1 MTKFL
6 KKVVIL
12 SVLLVSA
19 DLFAQDD
26 LFNKNQEKAFHPKF
40 TLGSGIYTLTGDIQ
54 NEEKGLL
61 KGREGFNAGMKF
73 ELVQGLDIS
82 FLFIKTSFSADV
94 DERFYSD
101 VDGFGIHLGY
111 TLNNFL
117 KKSKISPVLSLGVQR
132 LGVLTTINDE
142 KQERAS
148 AITAP
153 LFFGLRMDVTER
165 LQFDVGINFGIGMQD
180 IDMSEE
186 NQGNSDGYKSLNF
199 AVHYDLFTPGD
210 NSDNYFDDSYYED
223 VDFAKLESHD
233 EDGDLVPD
241 MDDYCP
247 KTPIGVK
254 VDKNGCP
261 IDSDKDG
268 IPDYLDQQKNTPQGS
283 IVDEYGVRLTAEK
296 YKSIYSDL
304 EIASRRY
311 ANFYN
316 EEEIKREDY
325 KTIDEYL
332 IAKANAFN
340 KAFNE
345 SLDDDVSARGLVY
358 RVKIGEFLD
367 GIPAKIANKLLS
379 IEDLQSFT
387 MDNDAIIYSVG
398 TYPNLNDAINRLSS
412 LEDKGFDD
420 TYIIVDNNGE
430 ISNYVE
436 ASSVEVLD
444 DYDVVNTSDE
454 VAMPP
459 QEQYN
464 VEEGIAVEQLNEPV
478 DETTYRIQIGAFS
491 KPLSEKVFVGV
502 KNVVSFIGKD
512 KLIRYMTGSFVDYK
526 DAVDY
531 QAQMQARG
539 FEDAFIVTYK
549 NGERIS
555 LNLVLKNQDEVYVAE
570 QEENSDDM
578 LSNLKFTVQIMVS
591 ETSVSADDLNRMGQL
606 GNIDK
611 QAKGADMYE
620 YYAGTYID
628 IEEASTQLEKA
639 KIAGFSDAFIFATKD
654 GRRISLKE
662 AQKIIEKG
670 K

>member
-73 ELVQGLDIS
+73 DLVQGLDIS

-132 LGVLTTINDE
+132 LGVSTTINGE

-345 SLDDDVSARGLVY
+345 SLDDDVSASGLVY

-398 TYPNLNDAINRLSS
+398 TYPNLNDAMNRLSS

-454 VAMPP
+454 VAMSPH
-459 QEQYN
+459 EQNN
-464 VEEGIAVEQLNEPV
+464 VEEGITVEQLNDPV

-578 LSNLKFTVQIMVS
+578 ASNLKFTVQIMVS

-662 AQKIIEKG
+662 AQKIIETG

>member
-73 ELVQGLDIS
+73 DLVQGLDIS

-132 LGVLTTINDE
+132 LGVSTTINGE

-345 SLDDDVSARGLVY
+345 SLDDDVSASGLVY

-379 IEDLQSFT
+379 I
-387 MDNDAIIYSVG
+387 
-398 TYPNLNDAINRLSS
+398 
-412 LEDKGFDD
+412 
-420 TYIIVDNNGE
+420 
-430 ISNYVE
+430 
-436 ASSVEVLD
+436 
-444 DYDVVNTSDE
+444 
-454 VAMPP
+454 
-459 QEQYN
+459 
-464 VEEGIAVEQLNEPV
+464 
-478 DETTYRIQIGAFS
+478 
-491 KPLSEKVFVGV
+491 
-502 KNVVSFIGKD
+502 
-512 KLIRYMTGSFVDYK
+512 
-526 DAVDY
+526 
-531 QAQMQARG
+531 
-539 FEDAFIVTYK
+539 
-549 NGERIS
+549 
-555 LNLVLKNQDEVYVAE
+555 
-570 QEENSDDM
+570 
-578 LSNLKFTVQIMVS
+578 
-591 ETSVSADDLNRMGQL
+591 
-606 GNIDK
+606 
-611 QAKGADMYE
+611 
-620 YYAGTYID
+620 
-628 IEEASTQLEKA
+628 
-639 KIAGFSDAFIFATKD
+639 
-654 GRRISLKE
+654 
-662 AQKIIEKG
+662 
-670 K
+670 

>member
-570 QEENSDDM
+570 HEENSDDM